1 MALTAAWADPVTGIG
16 ADGFESF
23 TKLAAADA
31 NEYILQNLMYL
42 YSRPAAVASDFDN
55 SVISTS
61 STSWV
66 DVTGISVPVTTGAAR
81 LLILASGSLNCT
93 NNFTYLTLD
102 LDGTNL
108 GNATYGMAAIGGG
121 SGPNY
126 GFSLAHITT
135 TPVAAGAHTVKL
147 RVRVAGGTANIT
159 LATLVVLE
167 V

>member
-1 MALTAAWADPVTGIG
+1 MPANWTDPVTWEDLDMVS
-16 ADGFESF
+16 AVDLN
-23 TKLAAADA
+23 TQLRD
-31 NEYILQNLMYL
+31 NLLYL
-42 YSRPAAVASDFDN
+42 KGRPAAFVADFDN
-55 SVISTS
+55 AVISTS
-61 STSWV
+61 STAWV
-66 DVTGISVPVTTGAAR
+66 DMTGMSVTITTTATSR

-93 NNFTYLTLD
+93 NNFTYPTLD

-147 RVRVAGGTANIT
+147 RVRVSGGTANIT